1 MFVPWSGAAEGQQ
14 DANAAALVAAG
25 AARVVSDAEC
35 TVTTVEPLVGGLL
48 GDPDRRAAM
57 ATAARTQGRPDAA
70 ARVCALVEECARAA
84 A

>member
-1 MFVPWSGAAEGQQ
+1 MPADDVTTHRRPAES
-14 DANAAALVAAG
+14 NPKP
-25 AARVVSDAEC
+25 EC